1 MKAISKKMKIYCQ
14 LGKCTGTKFR
24 ERITDSS
31 AVSICANDN
40 IHKLD
45 FIYNIEGYVY
55 GIYVVKLGIWNF
67 RVRKSSYA
75 SWRHKTELSQLWRH
89 N

>member
-14 LGKCTGTKFR
+14 LGKCTGTKSR

-75 SWRHKTELSQLWRH
+75 S
-89 N
+89 

>member
-1 MKAISKKMKIYCQ
+1 MKAISKKMKFYCQ

-24 ERITDSS
+24 ERITDST

-45 FIYNIEGYVY
+45 FIDNIEGYVY
-55 GIYVVKLGIWNF
+55 EIYVVKLGIWNS
-67 RVRKSSYA
+67 RVRKSSYV
-75 SWRHKTELSQLWRH
+75 S
-89 N
+89 